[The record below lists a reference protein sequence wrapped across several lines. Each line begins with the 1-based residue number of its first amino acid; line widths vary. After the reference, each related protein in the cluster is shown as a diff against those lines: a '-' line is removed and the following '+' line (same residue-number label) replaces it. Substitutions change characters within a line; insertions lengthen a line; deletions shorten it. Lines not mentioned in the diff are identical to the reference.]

1 MPNRKAKDKKMWKI
15 VLLLCGSIIIGQNGF
30 TKDEERNI
38 HEFKQYKEDIVP
50 ESEYK
55 TLDDTTQ
62 NQQVLNMCVWTA
74 DMAQA
79 VQIGRRVHGE
89 YDRIDSKQIV
99 SNILHND
106 KTNPILTRQ
115 ILKIFDIVW
124 TEYTSEVSSTRVFV
138 DQYNKCVRKAK
149 KLLLDKENFM

>member
-1 MPNRKAKDKKMWKI
+1 
-15 VLLLCGSIIIGQNGF
+15 
-30 TKDEERNI
+30 
-38 HEFKQYKEDIVP
+38 
-50 ESEYK
+50 
-55 TLDDTTQ
+55 
-62 NQQVLNMCVWTA
+62 
-74 DMAQA
+74 MAQS

-106 KTNPILTRQ
+106 KTNPILTKQ

-124 TEYTSEVSSTRVFV
+124 DEYTSEVNSTRVFV

-149 KLLLDKENFM
+149 KILIDQENFM